1 MGSLRDWRNRRASKW
16 VPLWHIYTAQ
26 TVAGLFHPE
35 EVQFLTIYFSCPKDI
50 QLLYETLFYKIW
62 KLLFVYNLSS
72 NTLASTDKHIIIY
85 SIGSLSFSCR
95 NNQLVDLKIALQE
108 WAASCVSR
116 ATLKLRQLHW
126 IFIQG
131 PFNNQGLTNWHNKW
145 HIWLYYWWK

>member
-1 MGSLRDWRNRRASKW
+1 MGTYVTHLYSTDSCWTLSPWRGTILDHSLLL
-16 VPLWHIYTAQ
+16 PQGHT
-26 TVAGLFHPE
+26 
-35 EVQFLTIYFSCPKDI
+35 TIIWNTF
-50 QLLYETLFYKIW
+50 FYKIW